1 MSYEYNPKSNVVF
14 GNVDLSDYNAY
25 AVYCNIFDRPE
36 RDISV
41 VSVPGR
47 NGDLIFDNGRYK
59 NVDRT
64 YQIHVVGVENVHNLI
79 RDLVSTVGYQRLE
92 DEYDPNV
99 YMMAR
104 LKNKPNVRKFVG
116 NAVLLTVTFDRM
128 PQRWDKNE
136 GAGTF
141 SKYLSLFRYQDG
153 EKVTYAN
160 SMRYGYVNNTSDE
173 VLKPTIKLHS
183 YLEYASSNISFYF
196 KIFIKDTESKTY
208 DNQGNY
214 DKNGIN
220 VYYTDFYDIEEGQ
233 TVRAKKDIFTIGLTF
248 TGRDGYIKKRNYNIV
263 IDSEAKV
270 VYDDDTKENL
280 NKYITSYDFV
290 KFPEIQPGY
299 NHIYIDNYAYNIGY
313 LTSFD
318 VNMRNWSI

>member
-14 GNVDLSDYNAY
+14 GDVDLSDYNAY

-79 RDLVSTVGYQRLE
+79 RDLTSTIGYQRLE

-104 LKNKPNVRKFVG
+104 LKSKPNVRKFVG
-116 NAVLLTVTFDRM
+116 NAVLITVTFDRM

-136 GAGTF
+136 TIGASERRINVIYSDASGTTERAVYAF
-141 SKYLSLFRYQDG
+141 LRNDTNENLKTIFKFHVDLFTEQD
-153 EKVTYAN
+153 ETVQYWLNVFIRDTMAEE
-160 SMRYGYVNNTSDE
+160 YGTRGVY
-173 VLKPTIKLHS
+173 I
-183 YLEYASSNISFYF
+183 
-196 KIFIKDTESKTY
+196 TEF
-208 DNQGNY
+208 Y
-214 DKNGIN
+214 DKVDSNYIP
-220 VYYTDFYDIEEGQ
+220 
-233 TVRAKKDIFTIGLTF
+233 KKDIFFMRLYFNNNHYTES
-248 TGRDGYIKKRNYNIV
+248 RQVNIV
-263 IDSEAKV
+263 LDSENQV

-280 NKYITSYDFV
+280 NDCIKTFNRFPELIPGNNHIYVLGERKTYSSDSNLTSYDV
-290 KFPEIQPGY
+290 LSRKWI
-299 NHIYIDNYAYNIGY
+299 I
-313 LTSFD
+313 
-318 VNMRNWSI
+318 

>member
-79 RDLVSTVGYQRLE
+79 RDLTSTIGYQRLE

-104 LKNKPNVRKFVG
+104 LKSKPNVRKFVG
-116 NAVLLTVTFDRM
+116 NAVMLTVTFDRM

-136 GAGTF
+136 RMAT
-141 SKYLSLFRYQDG
+141 SG
-153 EKVTYAN
+153 EHYGLYYN
-160 SMRYGYVNNTSDE
+160 DEGYVGNPYVYFSEITINDLQT
-173 VLKPTIKLHS
+173 LYPTVHI
-183 YLEYASSNISFYF
+183 LENSASSSRGSLYEFDVF
-196 KIFIKDTESKTY
+196 QSKTP
-208 DNQGNY
+208 
-214 DKNGIN
+214 IS
-220 VYYTDFYDIEEGQ
+220 
-233 TVRAKKDIFTIGLTF
+233 DIFTKDSSKYMRADRF
-248 TGRDGYIKKRNYNIV
+248 YTGEYHSHNPIRDVFLFQITLWCGTESWEVGESILDIT
-263 IDSEAKV
+263 IDSEQKIVFKGDKNINATITDYV
-270 VYDDDTKENL
+270 NFPQFTK
-280 NKYITSYDFV
+280 
-290 KFPEIQPGY
+290 G
-299 NHIYIDNYAYNIGY
+299 DNYLYMIVTNSGRF
-313 LTSFD
+313 SFE
-318 VNMRNWSI
+318 VNARKWTI